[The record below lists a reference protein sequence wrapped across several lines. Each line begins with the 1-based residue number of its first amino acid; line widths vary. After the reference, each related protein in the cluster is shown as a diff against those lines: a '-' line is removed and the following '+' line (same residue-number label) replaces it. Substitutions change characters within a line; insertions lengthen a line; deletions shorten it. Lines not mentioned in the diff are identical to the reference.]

1 MTLLSNLGVS
11 LQDYQNGNYD
21 GQALFD
27 TSNITPEQLSE
38 LSKALDAGSITGRET
53 ANLTNASGAP
63 LKVESLENT
72 LKVITF
78 KESDIVFWK
87 RVPKLAAYNTVEEF
101 NQLASYG
108 TEAGVFT
115 NEGELPREEDSIYIR
130 RAEIVK
136 FLGVT
141 KIVSH
146 PMQLVKTHIGSIIQQ
161 EIKNGTLFMLRKAD
175 RALAYA
181 DANIIPQ
188 EFNGYYAQQRNAFP
202 TFAEYMASDSVIDL
216 RGKALA
222 ETNIEN
228 GALSII
234 SNFGLANLLMA
245 PPVVL
250 TDFVKKF
257 YEAKFIQP
265 NTAAVTAGVMGQ
277 RVQKFQS
284 QYGEID
290 LGYDIFFNA
299 NPPRKTGDD
308 ATHPQAPAKP
318 TAVGIAASATDPDS
332 LFNTLTA
339 GDYFYAVAAKNR
351 YGESALTSMNGGSL
365 LHVADG
371 KRTDLQ
377 FTSGG
382 GANPAT
388 GYVIYRSVKDAAS
401 SLAAT
406 PLYPIFE
413 VSTAQ
418 LSSGYDGGANGKI
431 GDRNRFIAGCQ
442 QAMLLQ
448 ADEEVFSF
456 KQLAPLMKM
465 DLAVLSPATRFMIL
479 MYGTP
484 MLYAPKKMVRYVNI
498 GRDTTGI

>member
-1 MTLLSNLGVS
+1 MSLTSNLGVS

-27 TSNITPEQLSE
+27 GANVSPEQLAE

-53 ANLTNASGAP
+53 ANLTTASGAP

-72 LKVITF
+72 LKIITF
-78 KESDIVFWK
+78 KESDIAFWK

-115 NEGELPREEDSIYIR
+115 NEGELPREEDSLYIR

-161 EIKNGTLFMLRKAD
+161 EIKNGTLFLLRKAD
-175 RALAYA
+175 RALMLG
-181 DANIIPQ
+181 DASIIPQ
-188 EFNGYYAQQRNAFP
+188 EYNGYYAQQRNAFT
-202 TFAEYMASDSVIDL
+202 TFAEYMASDVVIDL
-216 RGKALA
+216 RGKNLR
-222 ETNIEN
+222 EKDIEN

-234 SNFGLANLLMA
+234 SNYGQANLLMA

-250 TDFVKKF
+250 SDFVKAF

-265 NTAAVTAGVMGQ
+265 NTPALTAGVMGQ

-290 LGYDIFFNA
+290 LGYDIFLNA
-299 NPPRKTGDD
+299 NPPRKSTDG
-308 ATHPQAPAKP
+308 ATHGYAPATP
-318 TAVGIAASATDPDS
+318 VEVATASPVYALSKFAAAD
-332 LFNTLTA
+332 A
-339 GDYFYAVAAKNR
+339 GDYFYAIAAKNR
-351 YGESALTSMNGGSL
+351 FGESALCVMNAGNL
-365 LHVADG
+365 LAVAAGDAA
-371 KRTDLQ
+371 DLQ
-377 FTSGG
+377 FIA
-382 GANPAT
+382 GAGVNPAT
-388 GYVIYRSVKDAAS
+388 GFVVYRSQMDPTTPLAS
-401 SLAAT
+401 T
-406 PLYPIFE
+406 QLYPIFE

-418 LSSGYDGGANGKI
+418 LATGYDGGGAGHI
-431 GDRNRFIAGCQ
+431 FDINRWLPGCQ
-442 QAMLLQ
+442 QALLLQ
-448 ADEEVFSF
+448 SDEEVYSF

-465 DLAVLSPATRFMIL
+465 DLATLSPATRFMIL

-484 MLYAPKKMVRYVNI
+484 MLYAPKKMVRFINI
-498 GRDTTGI
+498 GRDLT